1 MNKMKLWVYATFSP
15 DEVTPGGA
23 HLETKKWVYE
33 THFRLGPELS
43 WSSSRS
49 SGRQRGP
56 LTRYVKLR
64 VVHAPGMQGTF
75 SPPPTSKETASKR
88 SRHASRH
95 VRVARAVMHVGIANP
110 RWRGKCSRYSWR
122 MHNPQFCVSGK
133 RPIPSAPLWL
143 SAPYFFKRAIT
154 IWLPGCYRECVLLR
168 CSSLNMFDGIWLIV
182 SHEGHQR

>member
-1 MNKMKLWVYATFSP
+1 MGLCHCFPWWGHTGRG
-15 DEVTPGGA
+15 TPRDKEMSVWNTLPPWTGA
-23 HLETKKWVYE
+23 QL
-33 THFRLGPELS
+33 
-43 WSSSRS
+43 SSRS

-64 VVHAPGMQGTF
+64 VVHAPGMPGTF

-143 SAPYFFKRAIT
+143 SAPYFFKRSIT
-154 IWLPGCYRECVLLR
+154 IWLPGC
-168 CSSLNMFDGIWLIV
+168 
-182 SHEGHQR
+182 